1 MTEVEL
7 RSPVSDDFDSWVNLY
22 RQYCRFYKAELTDAG
37 LETVWGWLRDPDHV
51 LEGMLAAGPAGDIVG
66 FAHYRQAPE
75 PLTGGYTGFLDDL
88 FVAPAARSNGVGR
101 ALLQWVID
109 ISVARKWSGLQW
121 LTAEDNTDAR
131 RLYDRVG
138 KATSWVTYEVELN
151 Q

>member
-1 MTEVEL
+1 MERA
-7 RSPVSDDFDSWVNLY
+7 RSRSATSEASLLCTS
-22 RQYCRFYKAELTDAG
+22 RERRRRESRKYKQ
-37 LETVWGWLRDPDHV
+37 HQNC
-51 LEGMLAAGPAGDIVG
+51 PAD
-66 FAHYRQAPE
+66 Q
-75 PLTGGYTGFLDDL
+75 